1 MKKLIQKWLGITEIQ
16 RMVGIKQYNDVEII
30 APYALAKMKDIQ
42 EIKDKLN
49 KLQAINFSQVKG
61 MALVD
66 ITKIEDRLDSL
77 EDNLKTK
84 ETALKFVFDDIN
96 NDIKKLK
103 DR

>member
-1 MKKLIQKWLGITEIQ
+1 MDLKTMQKVINGMADKIDSLE
-16 RMVGIKQYNDVEII
+16 
-30 APYALAKMKDIQ
+30 
-42 EIKDKLN
+42 DKLN

>member
-66 ITKIEDRLDSL
+66 ITKIEERLDSL
-77 EDNLKTK
+77 EDNLKIK

-96 NDIKKLK
+96 NDINKLK

>member
-1 MKKLIQKWLGITEIQ
+1 MKKLIQKWLGITKIQ
-16 RMVGIKQYNDVEII
+16 RMVGIKQYNDVEIT

-66 ITKIEDRLDSL
+66 ITKIEERLDNL
-77 EDNLKTK
+77 ECNGF
-84 ETALKFVFDDIN
+84 EDIN
-96 NDIKKLK
+96 
-103 DR
+103 

>member
-1 MKKLIQKWLGITEIQ
+1 MDLKTMQKVINGMADKIDSLE
-16 RMVGIKQYNDVEII
+16 
-30 APYALAKMKDIQ
+30 
-42 EIKDKLN
+42 DKLN

-66 ITKIEDRLDSL
+66 ITKIEERLDSL
-77 EDNLKTK
+77 EDNLKIK

-96 NDIKKLK
+96 NDINKLK